1 MTNFIQL
8 TIFGLSNGAILA
20 LAALGFVLIYKAS
33 GVINFAQGEF
43 LLVGAYSFYGVVVVA
58 QLPWYVGV
66 AVSLTVALLLG
77 LVVERTVLR
86 PMLGAEP
93 IAIIMATIGLAS
105 VLLGGVQVAFGTAPK
120 SRPDFLPTGSAE
132 IGELLLPW
140 DRLIAVAAAA
150 VALTAFTVFFTRS
163 RHGIA
168 IRAVADDQ
176 QAAMTVG
183 ISSRRVFALSW
194 VLAAMTA
201 VLAGI
206 LLGSITGV
214 APSLAGFGLVV
225 FPVVILGGLDSV
237 PGTIAGGVVIGLLTQ
252 YIGGYVDGSLQQ
264 VVPYVVLVAILLLR
278 PHGLFGQ
285 TRIRRV

>member
-43 LLVGAYSFYGVVVVA
+43 LLVGAYAFYGVVVVA
-58 QLPWYVGV
+58 QLPWYVGI
-66 AVSLTVALLLG
+66 AVSLSVALVLG
-77 LVVERTVLR
+77 VVVERTVLR

-93 IAIIMATIGLAS
+93 IAVIMATIGLSS

-120 SRPDFLPTGSAE
+120 ARPDFLPTGSAQV
-132 IGELLLPW
+132 GDLLLPW
-140 DRLIAVAAAA
+140 DRLVAVAAAA
-150 VALTAFTVFFTRS
+150 VALTAFTLFFTRS

-194 VLAAMTA
+194 ALAAMTA
-201 VLAGI
+201 VLAGV

-264 VVPYVVLVAILLLR
+264 VVPYLVLVAILLLR

>member
-8 TIFGLSNGAILA
+8 TIFGLSNGAIL
-20 LAALGFVLIYKAS
+20 GFVLIYKAS
-33 GVINFAQGEF
+33 GVINFAQGDF
-43 LLVGAYSFYGVVVVA
+43 LLVGAYTFYVVVVVA
-58 QLPWYVGV
+58 QLPWYVGIV
-66 AVSLTVALLLG
+66 VSLAVALVMG

-93 IAIIMATIGLAS
+93 IAIIMATIGLSS

-120 SRPDFLPTGSAE
+120 ARPDFLSTGSAQ
-132 IGELLLPW
+132 IGDLLLPW
-140 DRLIAVAAAA
+140 DRIIAVAAAA
-150 VALTAFTVFFTRS
+150 VALTAFTLFFTRS
-163 RHGIA
+163 RHGLA

-194 VLAAMTA
+194 ALAAMTA

-206 LLGSITGV
+206 LLSSITGV
-214 APSLAGFGLVV
+214 APSLAGFGLIV

-264 VVPYVVLVAILLLR
+264 VVPYLVLVAILLLR

-285 TRIRRV
+285 TGIRSV

>member
-1 MTNFIQL
+1 
-8 TIFGLSNGAILA
+8 
-20 LAALGFVLIYKAS
+20 
-33 GVINFAQGEF
+33 
-43 LLVGAYSFYGVVVVA
+43 
-58 QLPWYVGV
+58 
-66 AVSLTVALLLG
+66 
-77 LVVERTVLR
+77 
-86 PMLGAEP
+86 MLGAEP
-93 IAIIMATIGLAS
+93 IAVIMATIGLSS

-120 SRPDFLPTGSAE
+120 SRPEFLPTGAARL
-132 IGELLLPW
+132 GDLLLPW
-140 DRLIAVAAAA
+140 DRIVAVVMAA
-150 VALTAFTVFFTRS
+150 VALTAFTVFFTRT
-163 RHGIA
+163 RYGIA

-194 VLAAMTA
+194 ALAAMTA
-201 VLAGI
+201 VLGGV
-206 LLGSITGV
+206 LLASITGV

-252 YIGGYVDGSLQQ
+252 YVGGYIGGSLQQ
-264 VVPYVVLVAILLLR
+264 VVPYVVLLLILLMR